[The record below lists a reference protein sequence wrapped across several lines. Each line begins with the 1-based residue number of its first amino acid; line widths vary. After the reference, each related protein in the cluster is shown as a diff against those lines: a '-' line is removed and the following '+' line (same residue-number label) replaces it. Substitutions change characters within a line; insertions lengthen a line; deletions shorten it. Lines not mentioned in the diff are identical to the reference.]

1 MGNGEQN
8 ANKHWSNVTIAIS
21 LKKHLTSFV
30 NNITAQKIKFSSKDF
45 ISKCDQIHRKLNLEI
60 FYLFIIIIIIIIII
74 VIIIM
79 IIIIYLFIFEG
90 GSEGGEGCVY
100 KGKTS
105 LRRFKG
111 VG

>member
-8 ANKHWSNVTIAIS
+8 ANKNWSNVTIAIS

-30 NNITAQKIKFSSKDF
+30 SNITAQKIKFSSKDF

-74 VIIIM
+74 VIII
-79 IIIIYLFIFEG
+79 IIIISLFIFEG

-105 LRRFKG
+105 LRRFKD

>member
-1 MGNGEQN
+1 MGNEEQN

-60 FYLFIIIIIIIIII
+60 FYLFIIIIMIIIIII
-74 VIIIM
+74 
-79 IIIIYLFIFEG
+79 IIIISLFIFEG
-90 GSEGGEGCVY
+90 GSEGRRGVY
-100 KGKTS
+100 IKVTLAWGGLKAS
-105 LRRFKG
+105 VK
-111 VG
+111 

>member
-79 IIIIYLFIFEG
+79 ILISIYLFIFEG
-90 GSEGGEGCVY
+90 GSEGG
-100 KGKTS
+100 
-105 LRRFKG
+105 G
-111 VG
+111 VCI